1 MKHEDKDLT
10 LSIKWGMR
18 LPPSGGLQGTLHR
31 KRLSFMGLVGF
42 VNSLRVQMKSEYKG
56 ISVVQRV

>member
-1 MKHEDKDLT
+1 
-10 LSIKWGMR
+10 MR

-31 KRLSFMGLVGF
+31 KCLSFMGLAGF

-56 ISVVQRV
+56 IRVVQRV

>member
-18 LPPSGGLQGTLHR
+18 LPPSGGLPGTLHR
-31 KRLSFMGLVGF
+31 KRLSFMVLAEF
-42 VNSLRVQMKSEYKG
+42 VNSLRVQIKS
-56 ISVVQRV
+56 